1 MDYNEKYHKSDQEI
15 IAEQVII
22 EQSKLNPRAFEKIY
36 NDYYKQILQFVYQR
50 LDSKETAIDI
60 TQNTFL
66 KALQNLP
73 KFQYKGLPFSSWLY
87 RIALNELNDFFRK
100 NASKRNV
107 NLEDKIIELL
117 TSNENLKEDFEE
129 HQQKLIMLKKA
140 ILQLQSEDFI
150 FIEMRFFEG
159 RPFAEIAEIM
169 EITENNAKV
178 KTYRILEKL
187 KKIISPQLAQL

>member
-1 MDYNEKYHKSDQEI
+1 MDYNERYHKSDQEV
-15 IAEQVII
+15 IAEQAII
-22 EQSKLNPRAFEKIY
+22 EQSKENPRAFEKVY
-36 NDYYKQILQFVYQR
+36 NAYYKQILQFVYQR

-73 KFQYKGLPFSSWLY
+73 KYQFKGLPFSSWLY

-100 NASKRNV
+100 NATKRTV
-107 NLEDKIIELL
+107 NLEDNVINLL
-117 TSNENLKEDFEE
+117 TTDTTSNEDAEE
-129 HQQKLIMLKKA
+129 HQQKLGMLKKA
-140 ILQLQSEDFI
+140 IQQLQAEDFLY
-150 FIEMRFFEG
+150 IEMRFFEG
-159 RPFAEIAEIM
+159 RPFAEIAEIL

-187 KKIISPQLAQL
+187 KKIMTPQLAQL

>member
-1 MDYNEKYHKSDQEI
+1 MDYNERYHKSDQEV
-15 IAEQVII
+15 IAEQAII
-22 EQSKLNPRAFEKIY
+22 EQSKENPRVFEKVY
-36 NDYYKQILQFVYQR
+36 NAYYKQILQFVYNR

-73 KFQYKGLPFSSWLY
+73 KYQFKGLPFSSWLY

-100 NASKRNV
+100 NATKRTL
-107 NLEDKIIELL
+107 NLEDNVVNLL
-117 TSNENLKEDFEE
+117 TSDTTSNEDAEE
-129 HQQKLIMLKKA
+129 HQQKLGMLKIA
-140 ILQLQSEDFI
+140 IQQLQAEDFLY
-150 FIEMRFFEG
+150 IEMRFFEG
-159 RPFAEIAEIM
+159 RPFAEIAEIL

-187 KKIISPQLAQL
+187 KKIMTPQLAQL

>member
-1 MDYNEKYHKSDQEI
+1 MDYNERYHKSDQEV
-15 IAEQVII
+15 IAEQAII
-22 EQSKLNPRAFEKIY
+22 EQSKENPRAFEKVY
-36 NDYYKQILQFVYQR
+36 NAYYKQILQFVYQR

-73 KFQYKGLPFSSWLY
+73 KYQFKGLPFSSWLY

-100 NASKRNV
+100 NATKRTV
-107 NLEDKIIELL
+107 NLEDNVINLL
-117 TSNENLKEDFEE
+117 TADSSSNEDAEE
-129 HQQKLIMLKKA
+129 HQQKLGMLKNA
-140 ILQLQSEDFI
+140 IQQLQAEDFLY
-150 FIEMRFFEG
+150 IEMRFFEG
-159 RPFAEIAEIM
+159 RPFAEIAEIL

-187 KKIISPQLAQL
+187 KKIMTPQLAQL